1 LGILSNYMNNSIVK
15 GSLLVA
21 LGASSYGMLTTF
33 VKMAYAEGFTS
44 YEIIFSQ
51 MILGMIGLVLINLLF
66 VKGKSTSQFEPKSKS
81 ILKLMAAGTSLG
93 LTSTFYY
100 FAVEYIPVS
109 IGIVLL
115 MQSVWMG
122 VFLEGI
128 INKKKPSVNKIIAV
142 IVILAGTVL
151 ATNMLF
157 SSIELDWRGVGWGI
171 LAAISYT
178 ITIYTSNTVSL
189 QLHSLRRSLW
199 MLLGGTLVVTI
210 IATPFL
216 IEQFNL
222 EIFKKWGLILALFGT
237 ILPPILFTAGM
248 PKINVG
254 LGAIISSVELPV
266 AVIMAYFLINE
277 AVNLYQWLGIGIILA
292 AVVVMNLPKRKKIP
306 K

>member
-1 LGILSNYMNNSIVK
+1 MNNSIVK

-100 FAVEYIPVS
+100 FAVKYIPVS

-128 INKKKPSVNKIIAV
+128 INKKKPSKNKIIAV

-157 SSIELDWRGVGWGI
+157 SNIELDWRGIDWGV

-178 ITIYTSNTVSL
+178 ITIYTSDTVSL
-189 QLHSLRRSLW
+189 QLHSFRRSLW

-210 IATPFL
+210 VATPYL

-266 AVIMAYFLINE
+266 AVIMAYILLNE
-277 AVNLYQWLGIGIILA
+277 VVNPYQWLGIGIILA
-292 AVVVMNLPKRKKIP
+292 AVVVMNLPKRKKNQ

>member
-1 LGILSNYMNNSIVK
+1 MNNSIVK

-128 INKKKPSVNKIIAV
+128 VNKKKPSINKIIAV

-157 SSIELDWRGVGWGI
+157 SNIELDWRGIGWGM

-210 IATPFL
+210 IATPYL

-266 AVIMAYFLINE
+266 AVILAYILLNE
-277 AVNLYQWLGIGIILA
+277 VVNPYQWLGIGIILA
-292 AVVVMNLPKRKKIP
+292 AVVVMNLPKRKKSS

>member
-1 LGILSNYMNNSIVK
+1 MNNSILK

-33 VKMAYAEGFTS
+33 VKMAYDEGFTS
-44 YEIIFSQ
+44 YEVIFSQ
-51 MILGMIGLVLINLLF
+51 MILGMIGLIIINLLF
-66 VKGKSTSQFEPKSKS
+66 VKAKSTSQIKPKSKS
-81 ILKLMAAGTSLG
+81 ILKLIAAGTSLG

-128 INKKKPSVNKIIAV
+128 ITKKKPSPNKIIAV
-142 IVILAGTVL
+142 IVILVGTVL

-157 SSIELDWRGVGWGI
+157 NRIELDWRGLGWGI

-178 ITIYTSNTVSL
+178 VTIYTSNTVSL
-189 QLHSLRRSLW
+189 HFHSLRRSLW
-199 MLLGGTLVVTI
+199 MLVGGTLIATI
-210 IATPFL
+210 IATPYL
-216 IEQFNL
+216 IDHFNL
-222 EIFKKWGLILALFGT
+222 DIFKKWGLLLALFGT

-254 LGAIISSVELPV
+254 LGAIISSIELPV
-266 AVIMAYFLINE
+266 AVIMAYFLLNE
-277 AVNLYQWLGIGIILA
+277 VVNPYQWLGIGIILA
-292 AVVVMNLPKRKKIP
+292 SVVMMNLSKRKKPGQII

>member
-1 LGILSNYMNNSIVK
+1 MNNSIVK

-51 MILGMIGLVLINLLF
+51 MILGMIGLVIINLLF
-66 VKGKSTSQFEPKSKS
+66 VKGKRTSQFEPKSKS

-157 SSIELDWRGVGWGI
+157 SSIELDWRGIGWGM

-178 ITIYTSNTVSL
+178 VTIYTSNTVSL

-210 IATPFL
+210 IATPYL

-237 ILPPILFTAGM
+237 VLPPILFTAGI

-266 AVIMAYFLINE
+266 AVIMAYILLNE
-277 AVNLYQWLGIGIILA
+277 VVNPYQWLGIGIILA
-292 AVVVMNLPKRKKIP
+292 AVVVMNLPKRKKNAG
-306 K
+306 

>member
-1 LGILSNYMNNSIVK
+1 MNNSIVK

-51 MILGMIGLVLINLLF
+51 MILGMFGLVIINLLF

-100 FAVEYIPVS
+100 FAVKYIPVS

-128 INKKKPSVNKIIAV
+128 INKKKPTTNKIIAV

-157 SSIELDWRGVGWGI
+157 SSIELDWRGVGWGM

-178 ITIYTSNTVSL
+178 VTIYTSNTVSL

-210 IATPFL
+210 IATPYL
-216 IEQFNL
+216 IDQFNL
-222 EIFKKWGLILALFGT
+222 EIFKKWGLILAFFGT

-266 AVIMAYFLINE
+266 AVIMAYILLNE
-277 AVNLYQWLGIGIILA
+277 VVNPYQWLGIGII
-292 AVVVMNLPKRKKIP
+292 
-306 K
+306 

>member
-1 LGILSNYMNNSIVK
+1 MNNSIVK

-51 MILGMIGLVLINLLF
+51 MILGMIGLVIINLLF
-66 VKGKSTSQFEPKSKS
+66 VKGKRTSKFEPKSKS

-100 FAVEYIPVS
+100 FAVKYIPVS

-128 INKKKPSVNKIIAV
+128 INKKKPSANKIIAV
-142 IVILAGTVL
+142 IAILAGTIL
-151 ATNMLF
+151 ATNILF
-157 SSIELDWRGVGWGI
+157 SSIELDLRGIGWGI

-178 ITIYTSNTVSL
+178 VTIYTSNTVSL

-199 MLLGGTLVVTI
+199 MLLGGALVVTI
-210 IATPFL
+210 IATPYL

-222 EIFKKWGLILALFGT
+222 DIFKKWGLILALFGT
-237 ILPPILFTAGM
+237 VLPPILFTAGM

-266 AVIMAYFLINE
+266 AVIMAYILLNE
-277 AVNLYQWLGIGIILA
+277 AVNPYQWLGIGIILA
-292 AVVVMNLPKRKKIP
+292 SVVVMNLPRRKKNAS
-306 K
+306 

>member
-1 LGILSNYMNNSIVK
+1 MNNSIVK

-81 ILKLMAAGTSLG
+81 ILKLIAAGTSLG

-100 FAVEYIPVS
+100 FAIKYIPVS

-128 INKKKPSVNKIIAV
+128 INKKKPSLNKIIAV

-157 SSIELDWRGVGWGI
+157 SSIELDWRGIGWGM

-210 IATPFL
+210 IATPYL

-266 AVIMAYFLINE
+266 AVIMAYILLNE
-277 AVNLYQWLGIGIILA
+277 VVNPYQWLGIGIILA

>member
-1 LGILSNYMNNSIVK
+1 MNNSIVK

-51 MILGMIGLVLINLLF
+51 MILGLIGLIIINLLF
-66 VKGKSTSQFEPKSKS
+66 VKGKSTSQFEPKSIS

-93 LTSTFYY
+93 LTSAFYY
-100 FAVEYIPVS
+100 FAIKYIPVS

-128 INKKKPSVNKIIAV
+128 FNKKKPSLNKIIAV

-157 SSIELDWRGVGWGI
+157 SSIELDWRGIGWGM

-178 ITIYTSNTVSL
+178 ITIYTSNTVSV

-210 IATPFL
+210 IATPYL

-266 AVIMAYFLINE
+266 AVIMAYILLNE
-277 AVNLYQWLGIGIILA
+277 VVNPYQWLGIGVILA
-292 AVVVMNLPKRKKIP
+292 AVVLMNLPKRKKNL

>member
-1 LGILSNYMNNSIVK
+1 MNNSIVK

-51 MILGMIGLVLINLLF
+51 MILGMIGLVIINLLF
-66 VKGKSTSQFEPKSKS
+66 IKGKKTSQIEPKSKS
-81 ILKLMAAGTSLG
+81 ILKLIAAGTSLG

-100 FAVEYIPVS
+100 FAVKYIPVS

-142 IVILAGTVL
+142 IVILVGTVL

-157 SSIELDWRGVGWGI
+157 SSIELDWRGIGWGM

-178 ITIYTSNTVSL
+178 VTIYTSNTVSL

-199 MLLGGTLVVTI
+199 MLLGGTLVVII
-210 IATPFL
+210 IATPYL
-216 IEQFNL
+216 IEEFNL

-266 AVIMAYFLINE
+266 AVIMAYILLNE
-277 AVNLYQWLGIGIILA
+277 VVTPYQWLGIGIILA
-292 AVVVMNLPKRKKIP
+292 AVVVMNLPKRKKNP
-306 K
+306 S

>member
-1 LGILSNYMNNSIVK
+1 MNNSIVK

-51 MILGMIGLVLINLLF
+51 MILGMIGLVIINLLF
-66 VKGKSTSQFEPKSKS
+66 VKGKRTSKFEPKSKS

-128 INKKKPSVNKIIAV
+128 INKKKPSANKIIAV
-142 IVILAGTVL
+142 IAILAGTIL
-151 ATNMLF
+151 ATNILF
-157 SSIELDWRGVGWGI
+157 SSIELDLRGIGWGI

-178 ITIYTSNTVSL
+178 VTIYTSNTVSL

-199 MLLGGTLVVTI
+199 MLLGGALVVTI
-210 IATPFL
+210 IATPYL

-222 EIFKKWGLILALFGT
+222 DIFKKWGLILALFGT
-237 ILPPILFTAGM
+237 VLPPILFTAGM

-266 AVIMAYFLINE
+266 AVIMAYILLNE
-277 AVNLYQWLGIGIILA
+277 AVNPYQWLGIGIILA
-292 AVVVMNLPKRKKIP
+292 SVVVMNLPRRKKNAS
-306 K
+306 

>member
-1 LGILSNYMNNSIVK
+1 MNNSVLK

-44 YEIIFSQ
+44 YEITFSQ
-51 MILGMIGLVLINLLF
+51 MLLGLIGLVIINLLF
-66 VKGKSTSQFEPKSKS
+66 VRGKKTDHIEPKSKS

-100 FAVEYIPVS
+100 LAVRYSPVS

-122 VFLEGI
+122 VFLEAI
-128 INKKKPSVNKIIAV
+128 VAKKTPSANKIAAV
-142 IVILAGTVL
+142 VVILIGTVL
-151 ATNMLF
+151 ATNMLM
-157 SSIELDWRGVGWGI
+157 SEIELDWRGISWGL

-178 ITIYTSNTVSL
+178 VTIYTSNTVAR
-189 QLHSLRRSLW
+189 QLNSLRRSLW
-199 MLLGGTLVVTI
+199 MMLGGTI
-210 IATPFL
+210 IVAIISAPYL

-222 EIFKKWGLILALFGT
+222 EIFTKWGLILALFGT

-254 LGAIISSVELPV
+254 IGAIISSIELPV
-266 AVIMAYFLINE
+266 AVVMAYVLLNEKINT
-277 AVNLYQWLGIGIILA
+277 YQWVGILIIILS
-292 AVVVMNLPKRKKIP
+292 VVLMNFPKKK
-306 K
+306 KS

>member
-1 LGILSNYMNNSIVK
+1 MNNSIVK

-51 MILGMIGLVLINLLF
+51 MIIGMIGLVFINILF
-66 VKGKSTSQFEPKSKS
+66 VKGKNTSQLEPKSKS

-93 LTSTFYY
+93 LTSAFYY
-100 FAVEYIPVS
+100 FAVKYIPVS

-128 INKKKPSVNKIIAV
+128 ILKKKPSFIKITAV
-142 IVILAGTVL
+142 LIILIGTVL
-151 ATNMLF
+151 ATNILF
-157 SSIELDWRGVGWGI
+157 SDITLDWRGIVWGI

-178 ITIYTSNTVSL
+178 ITIYTSNTVAL

-199 MLLGGTLVVTI
+199 MLVGGTLVVTI
-210 IATPFL
+210 IAAPYL
-216 IEQFNL
+216 IDQFNL

-237 ILPPILFTAGM
+237 ILPPILFTYGM
-248 PKINVG
+248 PKVNVG
-254 LGAIISSVELPV
+254 LGAIICSVELPV
-266 AVIMAYFLINE
+266 AVIMAYLLIDE
-277 AVNLYQWLGIGIILA
+277 VVDPYQWLGIGIILA
-292 AVVVMNLPKRKKIP
+292 SVVIMNLPKRHKTP

>member
-1 LGILSNYMNNSIVK
+1 MGILSNYMNNSIVK

-100 FAVEYIPVS
+100 FAIKYIPVS

-128 INKKKPSVNKIIAV
+128 INKKKPSLNKIIAV

-157 SSIELDWRGVGWGI
+157 SSIELDWRGIGWGMM
-171 LAAISYT
+171 AAISYT

-266 AVIMAYFLINE
+266 AVILAYILLNE
-277 AVNLYQWLGIGIILA
+277 VVNPYQWLGIGVILA
-292 AVVVMNLPKRKKIP
+292 AVVVMNLPKRKKNP

>member
-1 LGILSNYMNNSIVK
+1 MNNSIVK

>member
-1 LGILSNYMNNSIVK
+1 M
-15 GSLLVA
+15 VA

-51 MILGMIGLVLINLLF
+51 MILGMIGLVIINLLF

-128 INKKKPSVNKIIAV
+128 INKKKPSANKIIAV
-142 IVILAGTVL
+142 IAILAGTVL

-157 SSIELDWRGVGWGI
+157 SNIELDWRGIGWGM

-178 ITIYTSNTVSL
+178 VTIYTSNTVSL

-199 MLLGGTLVVTI
+199 MLLGGTLVVII
-210 IATPFL
+210 IATPYL
-216 IEQFNL
+216 LEQFNL

-266 AVIMAYFLINE
+266 AVIMAYILLNE
-277 AVNLYQWLGIGIILA
+277 VVNPYQWLGIGIILA
-292 AVVVMNLPKRKKIP
+292 AVVVMNLPKRKKI
-306 K
+306 

>member
-1 LGILSNYMNNSIVK
+1 MNNSIVK

-51 MILGMIGLVLINLLF
+51 MILGMIGLVIINLLF

-100 FAVEYIPVS
+100 LAIKYIPVS

-157 SSIELDWRGVGWGI
+157 SSIELDWRGIGWGM

-210 IATPFL
+210 IATPYL

-266 AVIMAYFLINE
+266 AVIMAYILLNE
-277 AVNLYQWLGIGIILA
+277 VVNPYQWMGIGIILA
-292 AVVVMNLPKRKKIP
+292 AVVVMNLPKRKKNL